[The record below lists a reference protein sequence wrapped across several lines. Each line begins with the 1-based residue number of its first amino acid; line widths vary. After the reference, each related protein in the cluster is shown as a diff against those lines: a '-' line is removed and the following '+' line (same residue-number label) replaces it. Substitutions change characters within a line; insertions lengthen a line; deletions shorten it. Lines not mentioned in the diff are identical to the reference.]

1 MHTTMLHLQISH
13 TAHTG
18 VTAQAAA
25 AAHSTGSIQGSLHA
39 TGHRAPG
46 EKRGRTYDCRP
57 LSLFQVNLECESDRC
72 CAQQRSTHQSRSLS
86 SMSARMARIW
96 TLNSSKRVMSSFSA
110 SAADTCMVTGYLSM
124 LHHKAATPCA
134 RKLIKGCP
142 AEQIVGPCTC

>member
-57 LSLFQVNLECESDRC
+57 LSLFQVNLECESD
-72 CAQQRSTHQSRSLS
+72 SREALTSL
-86 SMSARMARIW
+86 
-96 TLNSSKRVMSSFSA
+96 
-110 SAADTCMVTGYLSM
+110 AA
-124 LHHKAATPCA
+124 
-134 RKLIKGCP
+134 CP
-142 AEQIVGPCTC
+142 QCQPGWLGSGP